1 MTPVNRAAA
10 AGTTEEDQGA
20 VALLSISFLVVQTH
34 LFSSLPSRPTIY
46 SRRLVHHQSVSRS
59 IRGTFPAKDRGSAFR
74 AADFGLSG
82 YIYICLSVH

>member
-34 LFSSLPSRPTIY
+34 LFSSLTPY
-46 SRRLVHHQSVSRS
+46 DL
-59 IRGTFPAKDRGSAFR
+59 
-74 AADFGLSG
+74 
-82 YIYICLSVH
+82 